1 MLMSCK
7 NLLKTVS
14 VIILLCVSQLIM
26 AQERVISG
34 RVTDSKDTSGV
45 PGVTITAKGT
55 KTGTATKSDGT
66 FTLTV
71 PSNVT
76 TLVVSSVGYATQEVS
91 IGGQTSLEVSLVAT
105 SGNMNEVVV
114 TGYGTARRKDL
125 TGATATVREKDF
137 NKGVYTSPDQLI
149 QGKAAGVLVINNTGQ
164 PGGST
169 TVRIRGS
176 SSIRSGNQP
185 LFVVDGVP
193 LSGGTAR
200 PGGNGGDYGNDGG
213 NPLNF
218 INPSDIAS
226 IEILKDASATAIY
239 GSRGANGVILIS
251 TKRGK
256 SGNPTVEVSAS
267 TSVSNVL
274 KKLEVL
280 NASEYRQALK
290 DYSITGGDFGG
301 DVDAFDAITR
311 TALTQTYNM
320 GIGGGT
326 ENGRYRISAG
336 YLDQKVKEKNYR

>member
-1 MLMSCK
+1 
-7 NLLKTVS
+7 
-14 VIILLCVSQLIM
+14 M
-26 AQERVISG
+26 AQDRVVSG
-34 RVTDSKDTSGV
+34 KVTDSKDGTPVVGASV
-45 PGVTITAKGT
+45 QPKGA
-55 KTGTATKSDGT
+55 KTGTATKTDGT

-71 PSNVT
+71 GSNVT
-76 TLVVSSVGYATQEVS
+76 TLVISSVGFATQEVS
-91 IGGQTSLEVSLVAT
+91 IGGKTSVDVSFVAT
-105 SGNMNEVVV
+105 GGNLNEVVV

-125 TGATATVREKDF
+125 TGSTASIREKDF
-137 NKGVYTSPDQLI
+137 NKGVFTAPDQLI

-239 GSRGANGVILIS
+239 GS
-251 TKRGK
+251 
-256 SGNPTVEVSAS
+256 
-267 TSVSNVL
+267 
-274 KKLEVL
+274 
-280 NASEYRQALK
+280 
-290 DYSITGGDFGG
+290 
-301 DVDAFDAITR
+301 
-311 TALTQTYNM
+311 
-320 GIGGGT
+320 
-326 ENGRYRISAG
+326 
-336 YLDQKVKEKNYR
+336 